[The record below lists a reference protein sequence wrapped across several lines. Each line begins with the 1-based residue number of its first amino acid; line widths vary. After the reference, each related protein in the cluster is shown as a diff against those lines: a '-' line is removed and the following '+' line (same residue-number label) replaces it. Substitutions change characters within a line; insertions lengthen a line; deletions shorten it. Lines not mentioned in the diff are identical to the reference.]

1 LTQALAQVGHTSP
14 VVVEHA
20 HSTAQHRITHGWSS
34 TWRPCG
40 SVSVRHSITAHSH
53 KTRDRPTNN
62 FLSTSPLHRHGEAEP
77 RRNVC
82 RARRRGKGYDP
93 LPLQFLSCDNPPAV
107 APQPPARLWNAL
119 NCVTS
124 DEWNVMTMMQCSA
137 NFFSRVESAACSC
150 ASPACRAPDVTLS
163 GACKHCVS
171 ACAARDS
178 CRPHRALLDS
188 VVRTFEDDERL
199 AWILIQARNRVLHK

>member
-1 LTQALAQVGHTSP
+1 LTQTLAQVGYTSP

-34 TWRPCG
+34 
-40 SVSVRHSITAHSH
+40 VSVWHSITADSH

-62 FLSTSPLHRHGEAEP
+62 FLPTSPLDRHAEVEP
-77 RRNVC
+77 ETNAC
-82 RARRRGKGYDP
+82 SARRRGKGYDP
-93 LPLQFLSCDNPPAV
+93 LPLQFLKLRH
-107 APQPPARLWNAL
+107 PARRGTPTPTAFGMLSY
-119 NCVTS
+119 VTS

-137 NFFSRVESAACSC
+137 NFFSRVESTACSC
-150 ASPACRAPDVTLS
+150 ASPACRAPKVTLS

-178 CRPHRALLDS
+178 CRPHRALPGL
-188 VVRTFEDDERL
+188 
-199 AWILIQARNRVLHK
+199 W